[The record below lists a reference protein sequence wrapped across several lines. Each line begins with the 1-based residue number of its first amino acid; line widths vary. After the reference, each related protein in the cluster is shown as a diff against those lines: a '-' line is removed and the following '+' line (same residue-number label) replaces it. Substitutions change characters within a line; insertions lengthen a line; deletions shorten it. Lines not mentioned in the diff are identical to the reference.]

1 MKIRTKVSNV
11 TMLLFI
17 GLIVSFSSCET
28 NVEEETIVEDMQQM
42 EEEETC
48 EASFADDVNPI
59 IESKCLSCHSGTQ
72 FPDLRTYQG
81 VSSNAGIVKTQVV
94 NRTMPIGG
102 TLTNAE
108 IELISCWVDNGAPN
122 N

>member
-1 MKIRTKVSNV
+1 MKTKKRIGIAILF
-11 TMLLFI
+11 TGMLILF
-17 GLIVSFSSCET
+17 FSCET
-28 NVEEETIVEDMQQM
+28 NVEEDIIIEDMMGM
-42 EEEETC
+42 EEEPC
-48 EASFADDVNPI
+48 APSFSNDIEPI
-59 IESKCLSCHSGTQ
+59 IANNCLSCHSGTQ

-102 TLTNAE
+102 SLTNNE
-108 IELISCWVDNGAPN
+108 IDLISCWVDNGAPN

>member
-1 MKIRTKVSNV
+1 MKIKIRIGIG
-11 TMLLFI
+11 MLCTGI
-17 GLIVSFSSCET
+17 LIIFFSSCET
-28 NVEEETIVEDMQQM
+28 NVEEDEIIDDMVGM
-42 EEEETC
+42 EEEPC
-48 EASFADDVNPI
+48 MASYMDDIKI
-59 IESKCLSCHSGTQ
+59 IIANNCLSCHSGTQ

-81 VSSNAGIVKTQVV
+81 VSTNAGIVKTQVV

-102 TLTNAE
+102 TLTNDE